1 MKIRSLA
8 KINLGLEVVRKR
20 PDGYHDIRT
29 LFQSV
34 DFGDILEFK
43 PFAGGDIR
51 LRGSDTAIPWDE
63 SNLIFRAALLLKQEF
78 GIASGVDIQVQKSIP
93 AGRGLGGGS
102 SNAAMTLYALNEV
115 WALGLSREELMA
127 RGRLL
132 GADVPYFL
140 TGGLCLGTGRGDSLE
155 LLEDLNPLDCVL
167 GWPTFPVATASVY
180 ACVQPPLTSPEKD
193 SKIMRFLGRR
203 DIRGLE
209 NSLEKT
215 VFRLHP
221 QLQEYKSL
229 FRSPEPELFLVS
241 GTGSAV
247 FGLFR
252 EHDKARALLA
262 KLKQRGASLLVETLP
277 RKRYWDVVR
286 GGV

>member
-1 MKIRSLA
+1 MKIRSPA

-34 DFGDILEFK
+34 DFWDILEFK
-43 PFAGGDIR
+43 LLAGGEIR
-51 LRGSDTAIPWDE
+51 LRGSGAAVPWDE
-63 SNLIFRAALLLKQEF
+63 RNLVFQAALLLKKEF
-78 GIASGVDIQVQKSIP
+78 GVVSGVSIQVQKSVP
-93 AGRGLGGGS
+93 PGRGLGGGS
-102 SNAAMTLYALNEV
+102 SNAAMTLYALNEL
-115 WALGLSREELMA
+115 WSLGLSREQLME

-132 GADVPYFL
+132 GADIPYFL
-140 TGGLCLGTGRGDSLE
+140 RGGLCLGTGRGDSLE
-155 LLEDLNPLDCVL
+155 PLEDLGSFDCVL
-167 GWPTFPVATASVY
+167 SWPSFPVATASVY
-180 ACVQPPLTSPEKD
+180 ESLRPPLTSPEKD
-193 SKIMRFLGRR
+193 SKIMRFLSRR
-203 DIRGLE
+203 DVRGLE

-221 QLQEYKSL
+221 QLRTYKSL
-229 FRSPEPELFLVS
+229 FRSLEPELFLVS

-262 KLKQRGASLLVETLP
+262 KLKQRGESVLVETLP
-277 RKRYWDVVR
+277 RERYWDAVR
-286 GGV
+286 AGV

>member
-1 MKIRSLA
+1 MKIKSPA
-8 KINLGLEVVRKR
+8 KINLGLEVISKR

-29 LFQSV
+29 IFQSV

-43 PFAGGDIR
+43 PLAGGEIR
-51 LRGSDTAIPWDE
+51 LRGSDAAISWDE
-63 SNLIFRAALLLKQEF
+63 SNLVFQAALLLKKEF
-78 GIASGVDIQVQKSIP
+78 GIVSGVDIQVRKSVP

-102 SNAAMTLYALNEV
+102 GNAALTLYALNEL
-115 WALGLSREELMA
+115 WTLGLSLEQLMT

-140 TGGLCLGTGRGDSLE
+140 RGGLCLGTGRGDILE
-155 LLEDLNPLDCVL
+155 PLEDLDSLDCVL
-167 GWPTFPVATASVY
+167 GWPAFPVATASVY
-180 ACVQPPLTSPEKD
+180 ERLRPPLTSPEKD
-193 SKIMRFLGRR
+193 SKIMRFLSRR

-221 QLQEYKSL
+221 QLREYKSL

-252 EHDKARALLA
+252 DHDKARALLA
-262 KLKQRGASLLVETLP
+262 KLKQRGASVLVQTLP
-277 RKRYWDVVR
+277 RKRYWDVIR
-286 GGV
+286 AGV